1 MAWDDSDDDWEKE
14 DLKLDLGDAKPKEE
28 EWSDEEGHDA
38 HLKEDPASKPQAPKP
53 QAPKELT
60 GLALKIAER
69 EKKEA
74 EEAERKAAL
83 RKELGHDDA
92 ALDVS
97 DVDAATAEKIRR
109 KHMEEAS
116 DLDAAIDAFGVS
128 GASDAK
134 KPAAAPPAAASS
146 KAAAAP
152 KPAAAPAPAVSKEDA
167 ARVAAREAAALGGVA
182 MEDFEAKSDAEFE
195 KLAKL
200 INAKLAPSEGKKGH
214 MVCLKALLRLA
225 TTNMDTEQC
234 KELASFVTV
243 LSNDKIKAEREKDK
257 KKTTAKKKGKINI
270 ASNKGTDFDDIGL
283 DNHSG
288 GGRGWSGGGGGR
300 DDDYDFM

>member
-1 MAWDDSDDDWEKE
+1 MGWDDSDDDDWEKD
-14 DLKLDLGDAKPKEE
+14 DLKLDLGDAKPKQE

-38 HLKEDPASKPQAPKP
+38 HLKEDEPKVQAPKP

-69 EKKEA
+69 EKKEQ
-74 EEAERKAAL
+74 EEAERKAAI
-83 RKELGHDDA
+83 RAGLGHE

-116 DLDAAIDAFGVS
+116 DLDAAIDAFGVT
-128 GASDAK
+128 DAK
-134 KPAAAPPAAASS
+134 KPAAAPAPASS
-146 KAAAAP
+146 KAAAP
-152 KPAAAPAPAVSKEDA
+152 KPAAPAAPAVSKEDA
-167 ARVAAREAAALGGVA
+167 ARVAAREAAALGGVS
-182 MEDFEAKSDAEFE
+182 MEEFEAKSDAEFE

-234 KELASFVTV
+234 KELASFVSV

-270 ASNKGTDFDDIGL
+270 VSNKGSDFDDIGL
-283 DNHSG
+283 DNSG